1 MALSPPRHKIGS
13 YVFSRR
19 GFGLKGGA
27 CIRQIQETRM
37 GARNMNARKK
47 KKRLRHKEAR
57 DAHREKLGAT
67 AAPAKK
73 KAR

>member
-1 MALSPPRHKIGS
+1 
-13 YVFSRR
+13 
-19 GFGLKGGA
+19 
-27 CIRQIQETRM
+27 M

-57 DAHREKLGAT
+57 DKYQAQVSAT
-67 AAPAKK
+67 AAPAAKK

>member
-1 MALSPPRHKIGS
+1 
-13 YVFSRR
+13 
-19 GFGLKGGA
+19 
-27 CIRQIQETRM
+27 M

>member
-1 MALSPPRHKIGS
+1 
-13 YVFSRR
+13 
-19 GFGLKGGA
+19 
-27 CIRQIQETRM
+27 M

-57 DAHREKLGAT
+57 DAHRAKLGAT